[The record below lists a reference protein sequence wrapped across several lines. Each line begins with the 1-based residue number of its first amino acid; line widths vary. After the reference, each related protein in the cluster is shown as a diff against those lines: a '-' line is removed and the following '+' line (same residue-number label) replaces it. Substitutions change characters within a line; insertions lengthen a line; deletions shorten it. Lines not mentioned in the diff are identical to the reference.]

1 MLICRHH
8 ASYSRWTIINSWL
21 GTGLKHVQLIQVK
34 ASPNLDVGLNIEGIE
49 PSNWTYIYTHFFL
62 KRHYRMNQKSI
73 IHFYMLNC
81 NRVFG
86 TDRHWLLLSPSFH
99 SSNMF
104 DMFGQAHVSGWI
116 GTLRHFLLHNETCL
130 SAVCYID
137 KYRWVLI
144 LIYQNTFR
152 WTNSKTFAWF
162 NTLILEANVRS
173 FWLFTCWLWDDSK
186 VSKLNTCH

>member
-1 MLICRHH
+1 
-8 ASYSRWTIINSWL
+8 
-21 GTGLKHVQLIQVK
+21 
-34 ASPNLDVGLNIEGIE
+34 
-49 PSNWTYIYTHFFL
+49 
-62 KRHYRMNQKSI
+62 MNQKSI

-130 SAVCYID
+130 FAVCYID
-137 KYRWVLI
+137 KYRWVWI

-162 NTLILEANVRS
+162 NTLIREANFRS
-173 FWLFTCWLWDDSK
+173 FLAIYMQIVGWLKGVKVEYLSLRSFTHNRRPVRLTAVNAVDLLSCPRELEPSCDFVD
-186 VSKLNTCH
+186 

>member
-1 MLICRHH
+1 
-8 ASYSRWTIINSWL
+8 
-21 GTGLKHVQLIQVK
+21 
-34 ASPNLDVGLNIEGIE
+34 
-49 PSNWTYIYTHFFL
+49 
-62 KRHYRMNQKSI
+62 MNQKSI

-130 SAVCYID
+130 FAVCYID
-137 KYRWVLI
+137 KYRWVWI

-173 FWLFTCWLWDDSK
+173 FWLFTCWLWDDSM
-186 VSKLNTCH
+186 VSKLNTCHKGHLPTIVDPFGWRHASAVDLLSCPRELEPSCDFVD